1 MDDPTRTVRPVVG
14 VDLGGTATR
23 TVVVLGGEV
32 LASQIT
38 STPVDPSTAISVL
51 EGAVD
56 AVLREAGCV
65 IDDLSGIGIGASGPI
80 DAAGVIRNP
89 DSLPALT
96 GLDVVGALRARFAT
110 PVVVENDAATAAV
123 AEFRVGAGRGSRS
136 MLIVTLGTGVGVA
149 VVREGVL
156 FRGGDGLHPEGGHVT
171 VPGERAPCYCGRLTC
186 LEQTASRSAL
196 QRAASAVRGSGDL
209 DDLASTAEA
218 GDRDAIEVFDR
229 FGQRLADGLIELS
242 TQHRPEVV
250 VLAGSAA
257 AYLPHF
263 RTALEVRL
271 ALTTSAPVP
280 RVRATGLGD
289 FGGAIGA
296 ALLGGPPEA

>member
-1 MDDPTRTVRPVVG
+1 MVG
-14 VDLGGTATR
+14 IDLGGTATR

-32 LASQIT
+32 LASRVT
-38 STPVDPSTAISVL
+38 STPVDSSTAMSVL

-56 AVLREAGCV
+56 AVLQEAGRAT
-65 IDDLSGIGIGASGPI
+65 DDLLGIGIGASGPI
-80 DAAGVIRNP
+80 DAAGVIQNP
-89 DSLPALT
+89 ESLPALT
-96 GLDVVGALRARFAT
+96 GLDLIGALSARFAT

-123 AEFRVGAGRGSRS
+123 AEFSVGAGQGSRS

-156 FRGGDGLHPEGGHVT
+156 FRGGDGMHPEGGHVT
-171 VPGERAPCYCGRLTC
+171 VPGEEAPCYCGRLTC

-196 QRAASAVRGSGDL
+196 QRAASAVRGNGDL
-209 DDLASTAEA
+209 NDLASTAEA
-218 GDRDAIEVFDR
+218 GHQDALAVFAR

-263 RTALEVRL
+263 QAALEMRL

-280 RVRATGLGD
+280 RVRVTGLGD

-296 ALLGGPPEA
+296 ALLGGRVGA